1 MNIHVFTC
9 RYLISLENQFL
20 NSYFFSPTMTAC
32 IESTENVIFRNS
44 AVRKKE
50 KTNTEVYQTPSMS
63 RIITAVSSN

>member
-1 MNIHVFTC
+1 
-9 RYLISLENQFL
+9 
-20 NSYFFSPTMTAC
+20 MTAC